1 MLRPGKD
8 YLESLDDGRKVRV
21 GDKLIDNVATH
32 PKTRAYAR
40 RIADFYDLHHR
51 SDLADVMTFVDEGGE
66 RRSMMW
72 FQHRSLEDLQRK
84 RRYKES
90 GARRTAATSR
100 RPRGA
105 AGRRVA
111 HRTPFR
117 VNHRRPAPGAR
128 SPAGGRADVGGP
140 AGEVPAAGRSA
151 RGEARQLE

>member
-21 GDKLIDNVATH
+21 GDEVIDNVATH

-100 RPRGA
+100 HLPPTAR
-105 AGRRVA
+105 GRRAASGSPHAV
-111 HRTPFR
+111 
-117 VNHRRPAPGAR
+117 PGE
-128 SPAGGRADVGGP
+128 PPPPGP
-140 AGEVPAAGRSA
+140 WGA
-151 RGEARQLE
+151 ARQLE